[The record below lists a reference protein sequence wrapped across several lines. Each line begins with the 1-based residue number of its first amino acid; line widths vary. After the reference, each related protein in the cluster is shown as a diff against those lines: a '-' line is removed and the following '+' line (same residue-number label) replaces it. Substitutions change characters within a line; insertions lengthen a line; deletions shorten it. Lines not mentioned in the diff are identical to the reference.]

1 MAKLRLSK
9 ASLAKERQNLKLYER
24 LLPSLDLKRRQLT
37 VEGEKARAA
46 LKETPTTITVMS
58 ASVAKGSRR

>member
-9 ASLAKERQNLKLYER
+9 AALAKERQALKLYLR

-37 VEGEKARAA
+37 VESEKARTAQREA
-46 LKETPTTITVMS
+46 QAEVELARCE
-58 ASVAKGSRR
+58 

>member
-46 LKETPTTITVMS
+46 LKETREAAAETITS
-58 ASVAKGSRR
+58 G